1 MKRLLIG
8 AFAALIA
15 AGSPA
20 AFAGPQEDIQA
31 LRDYMQER
39 FPDVALAN
47 FKNGAYALDEA
58 KAVQWESQRDFPP
71 FLDHL
76 DEGEEIWNTPFA
88 NGKTFADC
96 FGDDT
101 STIRVRYPRWNA
113 ETKKVETLEGQIMAC
128 QKANGEKPFKGKRG
142 KIAYLSAWLA
152 SEANGQVINV
162 VVPANDP
169 DAMAAYEDGKR
180 FFYAKR
186 GQLNMSCA
194 DCHVYNSG
202 MQARGNLLSPTVG
215 HTTHFPVWRGK
226 WARATNGA
234 DGFGTLQRRYDG
246 CNKQVRAKPFKNQGT
261 EYSNLEFFH
270 QAMSNGQVIDAPDYR
285 E

>member
-8 AFAALIA
+8 AIAALIA

-20 AFAGPQEDIQA
+20 VFSGQQEDIQA
-31 LRDYMQER
+31 LRDYMQKR
-39 FPDVALAN
+39 FPDVAFAD
-47 FKNGAYALDEA
+47 FRNGSYSLDEA

-76 DEGEEIWNTPFA
+76 DKGEELWNTPFA

-96 FGDDT
+96 LGSDT
-101 STIRVRYPRWNA
+101 STIRVQYPRWNA
-113 ETKKVETLEGQIMAC
+113 QTRKVETLEGQLRAC

-142 KIAYLSAWLA
+142 NIAYLSAWL
-152 SEANGQVINV
+152 SQEANGQVINV
-162 VVPANDP
+162 VVPQNDP
-169 DAMAAYEDGKR
+169 DAVAAYEAGKK
-180 FFYAKR
+180 FFYTKR

-202 MQARGNLLSPTVG
+202 MMARGNLLSPAIGQV
-215 HTTHFPVWRGK
+215 THFPVWRGK
-226 WARATNGA
+226 WARATQGK

-246 CNKQVRAKPFKNQGT
+246 CNKQVRAKPFKNQGE
-261 EYSNLEFFH
+261 EYSNLEYFH
-270 QAMSNGQVIDAPDYR
+270 QSMSNGQVVDAPDYR